1 MERPCVK
8 RLIPVKSKFEREL
21 TQDWRSMMEQN
32 VKDAIYNAVE
42 NEPFAKVMKIRLVE
56 LELGFSAVEMVYD
69 PGKMNNIYERA
80 HGGALFALIDEA
92 FETAGQTDGTIAV
105 ALNVNVTYV
114 SSPDP
119 GVRLRAEAKRVSHT
133 KKTASYD
140 IKVSDEKSNLIAT
153 CSALAYRTGKPIPF
167 LS

>member
-1 MERPCVK
+1 MDQKVK
-8 RLIPVKSKFEREL
+8 K
-21 TQDWRSMMEQN
+21 
-32 VKDAIYNAVE
+32 AIYNAVE

-69 PGKMNNIYERA
+69 PDKMNNIYERA

-119 GVRLRAEAKRVSHT
+119 GVRLRAEAKRVSQT

-140 IKVSDEKSNLIAT
+140 IKVSDKKGNLIAT

>member
-1 MERPCVK
+1 MDQKVRH
-8 RLIPVKSKFEREL
+8 
-21 TQDWRSMMEQN
+21 
-32 VKDAIYNAVE
+32 AIYDAVE
-42 NEPFAKVMKIRLVE
+42 KEPFAKAMKIQLVE
-56 LELGFSAVEMVYD
+56 LKLGYSAVEMIYD
-69 PGKMNNIYERA
+69 PANMNNIYERA

-114 SSPDP
+114 SSPEA
-119 GVRLRAEAKRVSHT
+119 GVKLRAEARQNSQT

-140 IKVSDEKSNLIAT
+140 IKVTDQKGNTIAT

-167 LS
+167 L